1 MTDKPTCSLDDAR
14 AANPDLGFALYALEP
29 GGPVT
34 LEIIDPAGNIYRFDG
49 ETEADVLAKAFSP
62 EQDKLVESLASMFD

>member
-1 MTDKPTCSLDDAR
+1 MTLDDAR
-14 AANPDLGFALYALEP
+14 ATNPDLGFSLYALEP

-49 ETEADVLAKAFSP
+49 ETEADVLAKAFPP
-62 EQDKLVESLASMFD
+62 EQDKPAEQTANIFD

>member
-1 MTDKPTCSLDDAR
+1 MTNSPCSLDEAR
-14 AANPDLGFALYALEP
+14 AANPDLGFALYAMTP

-49 ETEADVLAKAFSP
+49 ETEADVLAKAFPP
-62 EQDKLVESLASMFD
+62 EQDKPAEPPASMFD